1 MLPPH
6 ARDVARAIA
15 ALQHE
20 AHLGSSEAFRF
31 TLRDP
36 RETAMPTSIP
46 TSAGPVQ
53 PRRAPERGLFDRMI
67 QAWLGHYQ
75 RLIDSG
81 SYPL

>member
-1 MLPPH
+1 
-6 ARDVARAIA
+6 
-15 ALQHE
+15 
-20 AHLGSSEAFRF
+20 
-31 TLRDP
+31 
-36 RETAMPTSIP
+36 MPTSIP

-81 SYPL
+81 SHPL